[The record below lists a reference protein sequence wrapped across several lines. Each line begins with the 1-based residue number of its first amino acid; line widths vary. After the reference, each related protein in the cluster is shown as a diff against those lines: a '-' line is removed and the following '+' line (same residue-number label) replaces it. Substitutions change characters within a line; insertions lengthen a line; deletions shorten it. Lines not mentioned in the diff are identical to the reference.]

1 MKKYLFLVLALLVV
15 MSITGCGGDKKD
27 ILAGFEKPDTIIA
40 TFNKNLEGD
49 SHQLQEIPTEDQTVW
64 RMTSGAQLSFIDN
77 TYYQGVSLLL
87 CYAYEKMDA
96 NEMGT
101 VLQGILKSLGDGDV
115 VQTIEQLKL
124 SEPVSAEA
132 EYGNFVVQKV
142 SAKNLTID
150 KNSTET
156 FELPV
161 SYIRIERKP
170 DKKAMKNQETMS
182 GDTATIAGLEEL
194 VRRDKQL
201 KEASDYYRHD
211 VKQENEKPELVELI
225 HFVN

>member
-1 MKKYLFLVLALLVV
+1 MKKYLFLALVLVV
-15 MSITGCGGDKKD
+15 MSISGCGADKKD

-49 SHQLQEIPTEDQTVW
+49 NHQLQKIPTEYQTVW

-77 TYYQGVSLLL
+77 TYNQGVSLLL
-87 CYAYEKMDA
+87 CYAVENMDA

-101 VLQGILKSLGDGDV
+101 VLQGILKSLGDGDA

-211 VKQENEKPELVELI
+211 VKQDNEKPELVELI

>member
-1 MKKYLFLVLALLVV
+1 MKKYLFLALVLVV
-15 MSITGCGGDKKD
+15 MSITGCGADKKD
-27 ILAGFEKPDTIIA
+27 ILAGFEKPETIIS

-77 TYYQGVSLLL
+77 TYNQGVSLLL
-87 CYAYEKMDA
+87 CYADENMDA

-101 VLQGILKSLGDGDV
+101 VLQGILKSLGDGDA

-211 VKQENEKPELVELI
+211 VKQDNEKPELVELI

>member
-1 MKKYLFLVLALLVV
+1 MKKYLVLALALLVA
-15 MSITGCGGDKKD
+15 MSITGCGADKKD
-27 ILAGFEKPDTIIA
+27 ILAGFEKPETIIA

-49 SHQLQEIPTEDQTVW
+49 SHQLQEIPTEYQTVW

-77 TYYQGVSLLL
+77 TYNQGVSLLL
-87 CYAYEKMDA
+87 CYADENMDA

-101 VLQGILKSLGDGDV
+101 VLQGILKSLGDGDAT
-115 VQTIEQLKL
+115 QTTEQLKL

-150 KNSTET
+150 KESTKT
-156 FELPV
+156 FKLPV

-170 DKKAMKNQETMS
+170 DKKAMENQGTMS
-182 GDTATIAGLEEL
+182 GDTATLAGLEEL
-194 VRRDKQL
+194 IRHDNQL
-201 KEASDYYRHD
+201 QDASYYYRHD
-211 VKQENEKPELVELI
+211 LKQEDEEPSLERLI